1 MKTKQQLA
9 PHTTSP
15 TSPASRATATGWTR
29 HFEAS
34 SVVLFAALTLGTAGA
49 VHAQSSASSTGTA
62 PSKTVVGPANATP
75 TAGQATFGGGRK
87 TSASNSADASFH
99 RADADHDAT
108 LSAQEAAT
116 LPAIGNR
123 FQALDKN
130 RDQMLSREEFEA
142 GVKS

>member
-1 MKTKQQLA
+1 MKTKQPLA
-9 PHTTSP
+9 HTPLGRT
-15 TSPASRATATGWTR
+15 TATGWTR

-49 VHAQSSASSTGTA
+49 AHAQSSASGTGMA
-62 PSKTVVGPANATP
+62 PSKAVVGPANANASANASATP
-75 TAGQATFGGGRK
+75 TTGQATFGGG
-87 TSASNSADASFH
+87 SVSSSDAAFE
-99 RADADHDAT
+99 RADANHDGM
-108 LSAQEAAT
+108 LSPQEAAL

-130 RDQMLSREEFEA
+130 KDQRLSREEFEA

>member
-9 PHTTSP
+9 PHTASP
-15 TSPASRATATGWTR
+15 QNPASRAAATGWTR

-75 TAGQATFGGGRK
+75 TAGQATFGGGSAG
-87 TSASNSADASFH
+87 TSSDAAFQ
-99 RADADHDAT
+99 RADANHDGM
-108 LSAQEAAT
+108 LSPQEAAT

-130 RDQMLSREEFEA
+130 KDQMLSREEFEA

>member
-15 TSPASRATATGWTR
+15 TNPARRATATGWTR

-75 TAGQATFGGGRK
+75 TAGQATFGGSS
-87 TSASNSADASFH
+87 TSSDAAFE
-99 RADADHDAT
+99 RADVNHDGM
-108 LSAQEAAT
+108 LSPQEAAT

-130 RDQMLSREEFEA
+130 KDQMLSREEFEA

>member
-49 VHAQSSASSTGTA
+49 VHAQSGASSTGTA

-75 TAGQATFGGGRK
+75 TAGQATFGGSSAG
-87 TSASNSADASFH
+87 TSSDAAFQ
-99 RADADHDAT
+99 RADANHDGM
-108 LSAQEAAT
+108 LSPQEAAT

-130 RDQMLSREEFEA
+130 KDQMLSREEFEA

>member
-1 MKTKQQLA
+1 MKTKQPLA
-9 PHTTSP
+9 LHT

-49 VHAQSSASSTGTA
+49 VHAQSGASSTGTA

-75 TAGQATFGGGRK
+75 AVGQATFGGSS
-87 TSASNSADASFH
+87 TSSDAAFQ
-99 RADADHDAT
+99 RADANHDGM
-108 LSAQEAAT
+108 LNPQEAAT

-130 RDQMLSREEFEA
+130 KDQMLSREEFEA

>member
-1 MKTKQQLA
+1 MKTKQPLA
-9 PHTTSP
+9 PHTTGHSGRTP
-15 TSPASRATATGWTR
+15 ATGWTR

-49 VHAQSSASSTGTA
+49 VHAQSGASSTGTA

-75 TAGQATFGGGRK
+75 AVGQATFGGSS
-87 TSASNSADASFH
+87 TSSDAAFQ
-99 RADADHDAT
+99 RADANHDGM
-108 LSAQEAAT
+108 LSPQEAAT

-130 RDQMLSREEFEA
+130 KDQMLSREEFEA

>member
-9 PHTTSP
+9 SHTTSP
-15 TSPASRATATGWTR
+15 TSPAGRAAATGWTR

-49 VHAQSSASSTGTA
+49 VHAQSGASSTGTA

-75 TAGQATFGGGRK
+75 TAGQATFGGG
-87 TSASNSADASFH
+87 SASTSSDAAFQ
-99 RADADHDAT
+99 RADANHDGM
-108 LSAQEAAT
+108 LSPQEAAT

-130 RDQMLSREEFEA
+130 KDQMLSREEFEA

>member
-49 VHAQSSASSTGTA
+49 VHAQSSASSTGAA

-75 TAGQATFGGGRK
+75 TAGQATFGGGNAS
-87 TSASNSADASFH
+87 TSSDAAFQ
-99 RADADHDAT
+99 RADANHDGM
-108 LSAQEAAT
+108 LSPQEAAT

-130 RDQMLSREEFEA
+130 KDQMLSREEFEA

>member
-9 PHTTSP
+9 PHTASP
-15 TSPASRATATGWTR
+15 TNPASRATATGWTR

-34 SVVLFAALTLGTAGA
+34 SVVLFAALTLGAAGA
-49 VHAQSSASSTGTA
+49 VHAQSGASSTGTA

-75 TAGQATFGGGRK
+75 AAGQATFGGGSAG
-87 TSASNSADASFH
+87 TSSDAAFQ
-99 RADADHDAT
+99 RADANHDG
-108 LSAQEAAT
+108 LLNPQEAAT

-130 RDQMLSREEFEA
+130 KDQMLSREEFEA

>member
-1 MKTKQQLA
+1 MKTKQQFA

-49 VHAQSSASSTGTA
+49 VHAQSGASSTGTA

-75 TAGQATFGGGRK
+75 TAGQATFGGG
-87 TSASNSADASFH
+87 SASTSSDAAFQ
-99 RADADHDAT
+99 RADANHDGM
-108 LSAQEAAT
+108 LSPQEAAT

-130 RDQMLSREEFEA
+130 KDQMLSREEFEA